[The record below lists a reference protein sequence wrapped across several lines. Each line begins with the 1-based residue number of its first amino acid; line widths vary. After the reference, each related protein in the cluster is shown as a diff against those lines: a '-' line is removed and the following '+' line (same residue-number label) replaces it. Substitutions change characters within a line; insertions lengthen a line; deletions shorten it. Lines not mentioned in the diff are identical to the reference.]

1 MIGRMRLSRTQL
13 YMAVTSVGW
22 AAKWSRGAA
31 PLGPRHVP
39 GVFAWAPQPGN
50 TYIRDS
56 GLFRIQR
63 VNVRRSVESVGS
75 TPLQA
80 RICELMQQSKHH
92 QAEISRITEELERLQ
107 AQIRDIGS
115 PKLKDATPQQN
126 ADRDERRA

>member
-1 MIGRMRLSRTQL
+1 MWLLHRWDARKVVKGLSP
-13 YMAVTSVGW
+13 AGV
-22 AAKWSRGAA
+22 A
-31 PLGPRHVP
+31 PRSWRVR
-39 GVFAWAPQPGN
+39 VDPQPGN

-56 GLFRIQR
+56 GFFRIQR

-115 PKLKDATPQQN
+115 PKLKDATPQQH